1 MKIVNAMIWLAVGL
15 VLGLILAG
23 IIYQQTG
30 G

>member
-1 MKIVNAMIWLAVGL
+1 MKIVNALTWLAVGM

-23 IIYQQTG
+23 VIYQTG

>member
-1 MKIVNAMIWLAVGL
+1 MKIVNAMSWLAIGM

-23 IIYQQTG
+23 VIYQTG